1 MGFVKVA
8 LKKEIPASKMKQ
20 IEISGNSILLANVD
34 GEYYAIGNKCTHRGC
49 KLSAG
54 VLDGEIIRCPCH
66 RSRFNVTTGEVVH
79 GPATKPEPMYIVR
92 VDEEQILVSV

>member
-8 LKKEIPASKMKQ
+8 LKKEIPAGAMMQ
-20 IEISGNSILLANVD
+20 IDVSGTSVLLANVD
-34 GEYYAIGNKCTHRGC
+34 GEYYAIGNKCTHRRC

-54 VLDGEIIRCPCH
+54 VLNGEIVKCPCH
-66 RSRFNVTTGEVVH
+66 RSKFNVKTGEVVK
-79 GPATKPEPMYIVR
+79 GPATKPEPKYSVR